1 MGNKKIQV
9 ADWYDKHWDRWLKDT
24 GDVSPKEIDIE
35 PKEFKQEL
43 YKKYLKDIYPT
54 KGLAKLKKK
63 NYKGFI
69 NTKKV

>member
-1 MGNKKIQV
+1 MSNKKIQV
-9 ADWYDKHWDRWLKDT
+9 ADWYDKHWDHWLNTKEKI
-24 GDVSPKEIDIE
+24 SPKEIDGLF

-43 YKKYLKDIYPT
+43 HKEYLKDTYPT

-69 NTKKV
+69 A